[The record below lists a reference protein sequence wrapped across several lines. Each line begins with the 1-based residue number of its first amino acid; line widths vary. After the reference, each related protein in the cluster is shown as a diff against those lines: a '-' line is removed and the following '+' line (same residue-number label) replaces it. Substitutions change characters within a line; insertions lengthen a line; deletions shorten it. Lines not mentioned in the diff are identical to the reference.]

1 MAVLEYLHETFDEN
15 VIPNR
20 FPDILECWQYWPSN
34 TTDLN
39 QCNYQEEKIILKRP
53 QTLLEVRRELTI
65 DTCNEITE
73 ETCHRVINNLKVCV
87 LKKLLDVMVMDVWY
101 AEHNLQAHR
110 QHIVC

>member
-1 MAVLEYLHETFDEN
+1 MAVLDYLHETFDEN

-20 FPDILECWQYWPSN
+20 FPNILECWQNWPSN

-39 QCNYQEEKIILKRP
+39 PCNYQEEKIILKQP

-73 ETCHRVINNLKVCV
+73 ETCHCVINNLKSLCIEEIARHDGDGCV
-87 LKKLLDVMVMDVWY
+87 IRWT
-101 AEHNLQAHR
+101 
-110 QHIVC
+110 